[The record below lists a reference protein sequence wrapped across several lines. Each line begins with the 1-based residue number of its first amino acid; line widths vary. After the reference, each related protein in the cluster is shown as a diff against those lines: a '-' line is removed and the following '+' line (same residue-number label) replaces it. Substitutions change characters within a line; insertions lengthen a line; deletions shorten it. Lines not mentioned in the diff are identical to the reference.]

1 MGSLNLTLRETTCS
15 SLLLWSAVLL
25 LLLPS
30 LRLSPRPRLIL
41 LFSME
46 PMPDTHMLPDMPDTA
61 MDTHMPMAFM
71 ERDLLMLSQRLMP
84 TTMVMLDLMVMVTT
98 ERDLLMLSQRLRLM
112 LTMVLMDTDLD
123 MLDMDTQL
131 TDTTERD
138 LLMLSQRLMPTT
150 DALDM
155 LLLMLMVLTHIPMVL
170 TEESGDKLNATQLKE
185 AQ

>member
-1 MGSLNLTLRETTCS
+1 MGCS

-30 LRLSPRPRLIL
+30 LRLRPRPRLIL

-84 TTMVMLDLMVMVTT
+84 TTM
-98 ERDLLMLSQRLRLM
+98 
-112 LTMVLMDTDLD
+112 
-123 MLDMDTQL
+123 
-131 TDTTERD
+131 
-138 LLMLSQRLMPTT
+138 
-150 DALDM
+150 DM
-155 LLLMLMVLTHIPMVL
+155 LLLMLMVLTHIPMVPM
-170 TEESGDKLNATQLKE
+170 EESGDKLNATQLKE
-185 AQ
+185 AQKQTTNINDTQFPKNKLNYCWCRNLS

>member
-1 MGSLNLTLRETTCS
+1 MGCS

-30 LRLSPRPRLIL
+30 LRLRPRPRLIL
-41 LFSME
+41 LLSMAL
-46 PMPDTHMLPDMPDTA
+46 MPDTHMLPDMPDTA

-84 TTMVMLDLMVMVTT
+84 TTMVMLDLMLMDTDHMDTQLTVTVTT
-98 ERDLLMLSQRLRLM
+98 ERDPLMPNQRLM
-112 LTMVLMDTDLD
+112 LTMVSMD
-123 MLDMDTQL
+123 M
-131 TDTTERD
+131 
-138 LLMLSQRLMPTT
+138 
-150 DALDM
+150 DM

-185 AQ
+185 AQKQTTNIKDIQFPKNKLNYCWCRNLS

>member
-1 MGSLNLTLRETTCS
+1 
-15 SLLLWSAVLL
+15 
-25 LLLPS
+25 
-30 LRLSPRPRLIL
+30 
-41 LFSME
+41 
-46 PMPDTHMLPDMPDTA
+46 

-84 TTMVMLDLMVMVTT
+84 TTMVMLDLMLTT

-112 LTMVLMDTDLD
+112 LTMVSMDTVLD
-123 MLDMDTQL
+123 MLDTVTQL
-131 TDTTERD
+131 TDTMERD

-150 DALDM
+150 DTLVMLD
-155 LLLMLMVLTHIPMVL
+155 LMLMVLTHMPMVP

>member
-1 MGSLNLTLRETTCS
+1 MGTCS

-30 LRLSPRPRLIL
+30 LRLRPRPRLIL

-84 TTMVMLDLMVMVTT
+84 TTMVMLDLMLMETDHMDTQLTVTVTT
-98 ERDLLMLSQRLRLM
+98 ERDLLMLSQRLMLM
-112 LTMVLMDTDLD
+112 LTMVFMDTV
-123 MLDMDTQL
+123 
-131 TDTTERD
+131 
-138 LLMLSQRLMPTT
+138 LLCWIRFENICRIWIPSLW
-150 DALDM
+150 
-155 LLLMLMVLTHIPMVL
+155 LLW
-170 TEESGDKLNATQLKE
+170 KE
-185 AQ
+185 IC

>member
-1 MGSLNLTLRETTCS
+1 MGTCS

-30 LRLSPRPRLIL
+30 LRLRLIL

-84 TTMVMLDLMVMVTT
+84 TTMVMLDLMLMDTDHMDTQLTVMVTT

-112 LTMVLMDTDLD
+112 LTMVFTDRSWICWIRF
-123 MLDMDTQL
+123 
-131 TDTTERD
+131 ENICRIW
-138 LLMLSQRLMPTT
+138 
-150 DALDM
+150 
-155 LLLMLMVLTHIPMVL
+155 IPSL
-170 TEESGDKLNATQLKE
+170 RILRKE
-185 AQ
+185 IC

>member
-41 LFSME
+41 LLSME

-84 TTMVMLDLMVMVTT
+84 TTMVMLDLMLMDTDHMDPQLTVMVTT

-112 LTMVLMDTDLD
+112 LTMVFMDTVLD
-123 MLDMDTQL
+123 MLDT
-131 TDTTERD
+131 
-138 LLMLSQRLMPTT
+138 
-150 DALDM
+150 
-155 LLLMLMVLTHIPMVL
+155 V
-170 TEESGDKLNATQLKE
+170 
-185 AQ
+185 

>member
-1 MGSLNLTLRETTCS
+1 MA

-46 PMPDTHMLPDMPDTA
+46 ATDTPDTHMLPDMPDTA
-61 MDTHMPMAFM
+61 MDTQMPMAFM

-84 TTMVMLDLMVMVTT
+84 TTMVMLDLMLMDTDHMDTQLTVTDTT

-112 LTMVLMDTDLD
+112 LTTVFMDTVLD
-123 MLDMDTQL
+123 MLDT
-131 TDTTERD
+131 
-138 LLMLSQRLMPTT
+138 
-150 DALDM
+150 
-155 LLLMLMVLTHIPMVL
+155 V
-170 TEESGDKLNATQLKE
+170 
-185 AQ
+185 